1 MRSGIDMSHID
12 ASTRPQDD
20 LFGHLNGRWLAEA
33 EIPADRS
40 SDGVFHS
47 LRDTAEADVRAIIEQ
62 AAEQSEPG
70 TLGAKVGD
78 LYASFMDEERIEA
91 LGRQPLRADL
101 DAIAAVT
108 DTEGL
113 VGLMARL
120 QLEGSVGGFVAPYVN
135 TDAHDST
142 RYIVYL
148 QQAGLGL
155 PDESYYHQ
163 ESFAEIRAAY
173 VAHTARMLALVGWVE
188 AGDQAEAAARRVMTL
203 ETAIA
208 AHHWTAVE
216 NRDAVAT
223 YNRVAARGRAAVHRR
238 ARCACVAGGPR
249 GAGRAPRRGR
259 GPPAELP
266 RGGARAARRPAA
278 RGVARLAGLEPGAP
292 HGLAAGRRDRAGQLR
307 LLRHHALRGADAAG
321 ALEARRGAGRGV
333 PGRGRRRALRGRA
346 LPAGGQGAHG
356 QPRRQPRGRLR
367 PATAGPGLDGSRDA
381 GAGAGEARP
390 RSPRRSATRSAGATT
405 RRWRSGPSDLVGNVR
420 RAAPVRGRA
429 RAGPSSADRST
440 ATSGS

>member
-1 MRSGIDMSHID
+1 MRSGIDMSHLD

-108 DTEGL
+108 DAEGL

-163 ESFAEIRAAY
+163 DVLRRDPRGLRGPHRTDARAG
-173 VAHTARMLALVGWVE
+173 RLGR
-188 AGDQAEAAARRVMTL
+188 GGGSGRG
-203 ETAIA
+203 
-208 AHHWTAVE
+208 
-216 NRDAVAT
+216 
-223 YNRVAARGRAAVHRR
+223 GRAAGHDPRDRHRR
-238 ARCACVAGGPR
+238 RTTGRRSRTAMRWPPTTGSRSGTCRRSPQSSVRARGCRPSV
-249 GAGRAPRRGR
+249 
-259 GPPAELP
+259 
-266 RGGARAARRPAA
+266 RRPSTSTRSWSASRA
-278 RGVARLAGLEPGAP
+278 TSRRCPGCSSAS
-292 HGLAAGRRDRAGQLR
+292 RS
-307 LLRHHALRGADAAG
+307 
-321 ALEARRGAGRGV
+321 RRGATGWPGAWCAARPRCWTPRSCRPNFDFYGTTLSGVPSCGSAGSAAWALVEGV
-333 PGRGRRRALRGRA
+333 PGRGRRRALRRA
-346 LPAGGQGAHG
+346 RTSRRRPRSAWSTLVDNLVAAYRAAISRSSTGWA
-356 QPRRQPRGRLR
+356 PRRGRGPWR
-367 PATAGPGLDGSRDA
+367 SW
-381 GAGAGEARP
+381 P
-390 RSPRRSATRSAGATT
+390 RSPRRSATRTVARLLDAGDPGATT
-405 RRWRSGPSDLVGNVR
+405 WSATCAGRPLHEAHRELAQARRPGGP
-420 RAAPVRGRA
+420 
-429 RAGPSSADRST
+429 
-440 ATSGS
+440 